1 MWQTEH
7 DMAKVASGK
16 AKAATKIAAGDNA
29 PVRMTAAAAVT
40 ETLLRN
46 GIDTVYGLPGLHN
59 DHLFDAFHPQQKAGR
74 LSVVHTRHEQTA
86 AYMALGAALA
96 TGKPQAFAV
105 VPGPGFLNAS
115 AALLQAYAMNAPVLG
130 LVGQIP
136 QSDIDRGFGHLH
148 ELRDQLG
155 IAGHMAK
162 FTARIRSP
170 HEAPAITSRAIADMQ
185 SGVPRPAVIECAMDV
200 WGRSGPVQLE
210 PAVTPAR
217 PPLDED
223 AVTAAAKLLGG
234 AQRPLIVVGG
244 GAQGA
249 SAEVTALAEMLEA
262 PVAAF
267 RRGHGVLSAR
277 HRLHVNFPVSH
288 RLWKT
293 ADVVLA
299 IGTRLHFQQTIWG
312 LDKDVRIVRIDI
324 DPETPERFA
333 KPAVALV
340 GDAQAYARA
349 LLDALPA
356 HKRKRPSRESE
367 FAGHR
372 TWLAERLSRFEPQM
386 GYLQAMRRALPDDG
400 IFVDEVTQLG
410 FAARLAFPVYQPRT
424 YLSAGHQDSLGW
436 GLGVALGAK
445 RALPDRAVLAI
456 AGDGGIMYQIGDLAT
471 AVQHGIAVV
480 VVVFDNAMYGNV
492 RLIQDEFYGG
502 RAIASDLKNP
512 DFADLARSFGMAAQR
527 VTTPADLESGLRAA
541 FDANRPTLIHVP
553 VGRMPSPWDMILMP
567 PVRGRTAG

>member
-1 MWQTEH
+1 
-7 DMAKVASGK
+7 MAKATVSKAKTS
-16 AKAATKIAAGDNA
+16 AKAAPGDNA
-29 PVRMTAAAAVT
+29 PERMTAAAALT

-46 GIDTVYGLPGLHN
+46 GIDTIYGLPGLHN
-59 DHLFDAFHPQQKAGR
+59 DPLFDAFHPQQKSGR

-136 QSDIDRGFGHLH
+136 QGDIDRGFGHLH

-155 IAGHMAK
+155 VAGHIAK
-162 FTARIRSP
+162 FTARIRTP
-170 HEAPAITSRAIADMQ
+170 HEAPAITTRAIEEMQ
-185 SGVPRPAVIECAMDV
+185 RGVPRPAVIECAMDV
-200 WGRSGPVQLE
+200 WGRSGPVQIE
-210 PAVTPAR
+210 PPVVPSR
-217 PPLDED
+217 PPIDDD

-234 AQRPLIVVGG
+234 ATRPLIIVGG
-244 GAQGA
+244 GAQDA

-299 IGTRLHFQQTIWG
+299 IGTRLHFQQAMWG
-312 LDKDVRIVRIDI
+312 LDKDIHIVRIDV
-324 DPETPERFA
+324 DPETPDRFA
-333 KPAVALV
+333 KAAVAMV

-356 HKRKRPSRESE
+356 HTRKRATRESE
-367 FAGHR
+367 LAGHR
-372 TWLAERLSRFEPQM
+372 GWLAERLTRFEPQM
-386 GYLQAMRRALPDDG
+386 AYLQAMRRALPDDG

-410 FAARLAFPVYQPRT
+410 FAARVAFPVYQPRT
-424 YLSAGHQDSLGW
+424 FLSAGHQDSLGW

-445 RALPDRAVLAI
+445 RAKPDCAVLAI

-480 VVVFDNAMYGNV
+480 VVLFDNGMFGNV
-492 RLIQDEFYGG
+492 RLIQEEGYGG
-502 RAIASDLKNP
+502 RTIASDLKNP
-512 DFADLARSFGMAAQR
+512 DFVQLARSFGMAAHR
-527 VTTPADLESGLRAA
+527 VASPIELEAQLRIAFAANAPA
-541 FDANRPTLIHVP
+541 LIHVP

-567 PVRGRTAG
+567 PVRGAAVGQK

>member
-1 MWQTEH
+1 
-7 DMAKVASGK
+7 MAKSAGGK
-16 AKAATKIAAGDNA
+16 VKSATKAANGDNA
-29 PVRMTAAAAVT
+29 PVRMSAAAALT

-59 DHLFDAFHPQQKAGR
+59 DPLFDAFHPHQKSGR

-136 QSDIDRGFGHLH
+136 QGDIDRGFGHLH

-155 IAGHMAK
+155 VAGHMAK
-162 FTARIRSP
+162 FTARIRTP
-170 HEAPAITSRAIADMQ
+170 HEAPAVTSRAIAEMLD
-185 SGVPRPAVIECAMDV
+185 GVPRPSVIECAMDV
-200 WGRSGPVQLE
+200 WGRSGAVQLE
-210 PAVTPAR
+210 PAVAHRR
-217 PPLDED
+217 PPLDDD

-234 AQRPLIVVGG
+234 AVRPLIVVGG

-249 SAEVTALAEMLEA
+249 SAEITALAEMLEA

-267 RRGHGVLSAR
+267 RRGHGIVSAR
-277 HRLHVNFPVSH
+277 HRLHANFPVSH

-299 IGTRLHFQQTIWG
+299 IGTRLHFQQATWG
-312 LDKDVRIVRIDI
+312 LDKDIRIVRIDI
-324 DPETPERFA
+324 DAETPDRFA
-333 KPAVALV
+333 KAAVAMV

-349 LLDALPA
+349 LLDSLPA
-356 HKRKRPSRESE
+356 HNRKRTSREAE
-367 FAGHR
+367 LAGHR
-372 TWLAERLSRFEPQM
+372 AWLTERLSHFEPQM
-386 GYLQAMRRALPDDG
+386 GFLQAMRRALPDDG

-410 FAARLAFPVYQPRT
+410 FAARLAFPVYHPRT

-436 GLGVALGAK
+436 GLGIALGAK
-445 RALPDRAVLAI
+445 RAMPDRAVLAI

-480 VVVFDNAMYGNV
+480 VVLFDNGMFGNV

-512 DFADLARSFGMAAQR
+512 DFVQLARSFGMAAFR
-527 VTTPADLESGLRAA
+527 ATSAADLERQVRMA
-541 FDANRPTLIHVP
+541 FATNVPTLIHVP

-567 PVRGRTAG
+567 PVRGGAVGQK